1 MMMKTRN
8 KSQARERGVFP
19 TSCRTVLLLS
29 LLASGAAGQPS
40 AQPGE
45 THPGASPQAD
55 PSVDSRRYITQVVDG
70 SGWKTTIT
78 FTNGDSHQNTVSLQF
93 FDDTGIPLV
102 LQFRLYGNIQ
112 TGSGT
117 VLNVSALGTTV
128 LETVGSDFT
137 VRQGYAVAN
146 FSDPNSLSL
155 VSLSAT
161 ISRVSTAGVLEASV
175 LGVGAASKRCTMPF
189 DNSGDV
195 TTGLALINPDTVTGD
210 FIVRINDEAGSRLT
224 VQLLS
229 VPAGAHITWSLGSRF
244 PESAGRRG
252 YIDVTRVMS
261 STTPYPMLAMM
272 GLRFS
277 PGGSFSALPVACY
290 PQ

>member
-1 MMMKTRN
+1 MMCKT
-8 KSQARERGVFP
+8 A
-19 TSCRTVLLLS
+19 VLVN
-29 LLASGAAGQPS
+29 LLALGSTLS
-40 AQPGE
+40 AQPAA
-45 THPGASPQAD
+45 ASPQSD
-55 PSVDSRRYITQVVDG
+55 TSVDSRRYITQVVDG
-70 SGWKTTIT
+70 GGWKTTIT

-112 TGSGT
+112 TGSSA
-117 VLNVSALGTTV
+117 VLNVSSLGSTV
-128 LETVGSDFT
+128 LETVGYDPT

-146 FSDPNSLSL
+146 FSDPNSLSM

-161 ISRVSTAGVLEASV
+161 LSRVSSAGVLEASV
-175 LGVGAASKRCTMPF
+175 LGVGATFKRCTMPF
-189 DNSGDV
+189 DNSAGI
-195 TTGLALINPDTVTGD
+195 TTGLALANPDTAPGD
-210 FIVRINDEAGSRLT
+210 FIVRINDEAGSRLM
-224 VQLLS
+224 VQLVS
-229 VPAGAHITWSLGSRF
+229 IKPGAHTTWSLADSF
-244 PESAGRRG
+244 PESVGRRG

-277 PGGSFSALPVACY
+277 PSGSFSALPVACY